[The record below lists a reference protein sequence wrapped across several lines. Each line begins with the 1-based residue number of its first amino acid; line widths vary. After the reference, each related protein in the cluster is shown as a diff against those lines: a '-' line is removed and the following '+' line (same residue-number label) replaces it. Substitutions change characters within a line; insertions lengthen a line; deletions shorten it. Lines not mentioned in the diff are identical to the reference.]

1 MRPPLA
7 ALLVVL
13 AGCAHPQASAART
26 EGGEAGTGERVPSG
40 GGDSSGDDDGDSS
53 GDSSGP
59 PTRGDAEASSSFV
72 VRGATVVGLGRVDLR
87 IEDGRVVELGS
98 IPASPFDLD
107 ARGQFIA
114 PAFIDSHV
122 HLAYAFDAPTL
133 AAGGIAAAI
142 DLAAP
147 LSFLDEDH
155 TPLQVRAAGPM
166 ITAMGGY
173 PTQGWGAG
181 GFGLEVSGADAV
193 REAVDQLVDA
203 GAALI
208 KVPIGEAPTLGDA
221 ELIALVAQA
230 HRRGVPVVA
239 HALTDADASRAAIAD
254 VDILAHTP
262 TERLAEATVLAWSS
276 RAVIS
281 TLDAFGGT
289 ADTIDNLRR
298 LREAGAT
305 VLYGTDL
312 GNTGIPA
319 IDRNELALLAAA
331 GLDGAEILAAGTTTP
346 AATWGLEGLG
356 ALDVGARASF
366 LVLES
371 DPQIDPQTLASP
383 VAVYID
389 GQLQHTWTAGDGIKN

>member
-1 MRPPLA
+1 MRRPPAILLA
-7 ALLVVL
+7 AL
-13 AGCAHPQASAART
+13 AGCAHPPAPAART
-26 EGGEAGTGERVPSG
+26 EGSEAGTGERASSG
-40 GGDSSGDDDGDSS
+40 AGGDDSSGDGDSS
-53 GDSSGP
+53 GA
-59 PTRGDAEASSSFV
+59 PTRGEAETSGSFV
-72 VRGATVVGLGRVDLR
+72 VRGATVIGHGRVDLR
-87 IEDGRVVELGS
+87 IEDGRIVEIGALS
-98 IPASPFDLD
+98 TSPFDLD

-122 HLAYAFDAPTL
+122 HLAYAFDGPTL

-155 TPLQVRAAGPM
+155 APLQVRAAGPM
-166 ITAMGGY
+166 ITALGGY

-193 REAVDQLVDA
+193 RGAVDTVVDA

-239 HALTDADASRAAIAD
+239 HALTDADAGRAAIAG

-262 TERLAEATVLAWSS
+262 TERLSEATVLAWSS

-289 ADTIDNLRR
+289 GDTIDNLRR

-319 IDRNELALLAAA
+319 IDRNELASLAAA
-331 GLDGAEILAAGTTTP
+331 GLDGAAILAAGTTTP
-346 AATWGLEGLG
+346 AATWGLDGLG
-356 ALDVGARASF
+356 AIDVGARASF

-389 GQLQHTWTAGDGIKN
+389 GQLQHTWTAGDGLEN

>member
-1 MRPPLA
+1 MRRPLV
-7 ALLVVL
+7 ALLV
-13 AGCAHPQASAART
+13 ATAACAHPPAPAARSDGS
-26 EGGEAGTGERVPSG
+26 ESGTGERIPPVA
-40 GGDSSGDDDGDSS
+40 GDSSSGEDGDSS
-53 GDSSGP
+53 GA
-59 PTRGDAEASSSFV
+59 PTRGEGEASGSFV
-72 VRGATVVGLGRVDLR
+72 VRGATVIGHGRVDLR
-87 IEDGRVVELGS
+87 IEGGRIVELGALD
-98 IPASPFDLD
+98 PSPFDLD

-114 PAFIDSHV
+114 PAFVDSHV

-147 LSFLDEDH
+147 LSFLEEEH
-155 TPLQVRAAGPM
+155 APLQVRAAGPM
-166 ITAMGGY
+166 ITALGGY

-181 GFGLEVSGADAV
+181 GFGLEVSGVDAV
-193 REAVDQLVDA
+193 RGAVDDVIDA

-230 HRRGVPVVA
+230 HRRGVKVVA
-239 HALTDADASRAAIAD
+239 HALTDADASRAAIAG

-281 TLDAFGGT
+281 TLDAFGG
-289 ADTIDNLRR
+289 APDTVDNLRR

-331 GLDGAEILAAGTTTP
+331 GLDGAAILAAGTTTP
-346 AATWGLEGLG
+346 VATWDLDGLG

-366 LVLES
+366 LVLEA
-371 DPQIDPQTLASP
+371 DPEIEPQTMASP

-389 GQLQHTWTAGDGIKN
+389 GQLQQTWTAGDGLEN

>member
-1 MRPPLA
+1 MRRPLA
-7 ALLVVL
+7 VLLAAL
-13 AGCAHPQASAART
+13 AGCAHPPAPAART
-26 EGGEAGTGERVPSG
+26 EGGEASGGERAPSG
-40 GGDSSGDDDGDSS
+40 DVDSSGEDGGESSS
-53 GDSSGP
+53 GAP
-59 PTRGDAEASSSFV
+59 VRGEAEASGSFV
-72 VRGATVVGLGRVDLR
+72 VRGATVIGHGRVDLR
-87 IEDGRVVELGS
+87 IEDGRIVEIGALA
-98 IPASPFDLD
+98 ASPFDLD
-107 ARGQFIA
+107 ARGRFIA
-114 PAFIDSHV
+114 PSFVDSHV

-155 TPLQVRAAGPM
+155 APLQVRAAGPM
-166 ITAMGGY
+166 ITALGGY

-181 GFGLEVSGADAV
+181 GFGLEVSGVDAV
-193 REAVDQLVDA
+193 RGAVDEVIDA

-239 HALTDADASRAAIAD
+239 HALTDADASRAAIAG

-262 TERLAEATVLAWSS
+262 TERLSEATVLAWSS

-281 TLDAFGGT
+281 TLDAFGG
-289 ADTIDNLRR
+289 APDTIDNLRR

-319 IDRNELALLAAA
+319 IDRNELASLATA
-331 GLDGAEILAAGTTTP
+331 GLDGAAILAAGTTTP
-346 AATWGLEGLG
+346 AAFWGLDGLG

-366 LVLES
+366 LVLEA
-371 DPQIDPQTLASP
+371 DPKIDPQTLTSP
-383 VAVYID
+383 IAVYLD
-389 GQLQHTWTAGDGIKN
+389 GQPQHTWTGGDGIKN